1 MTLQF
6 LHQNCN
12 PDLAKDTNLPY
23 TAYLVEYECDGQL
36 MYDIVN
42 SQKKV
47 EIFDHYWDRYREG
60 LKSFKQ
66 TEGRINP
73 KLWGYSKKENKGKG
87 K

>member
-12 PDLAKDTNLPY
+12 PDLAKDRNLPY